1 MDLRESKFYCAG
13 AELNFV
19 VFSDHPCR
27 VRYLDSIPLPMSQ
40 SVSVYAI
47 EPAADSQWVVVEG

>member
-13 AELNFV
+13 AELNFA
-19 VFSDHPCR
+19 VFSDHPSR

-40 SVSVYAI
+40 SVSVYAF